1 MGPAHRRAGSPSLTV
16 LLLGAEKA
24 RSRPSTQTYALLQEW
39 EQTLEDVI
47 LYAETGLQ
55 SHIGSDQRSLQGK
68 TDVPRPA
75 TAGRRGRV
83 RLALLYP
90 GGRTHRQESPGYR
103 PNLPGNPRPATL
115 PQFICKKMKVWLDL
129 VLPAGALKRASA
141 SAAWCPPA
149 FQEDDRH
156 RHCHHH
162 RQLPTSV
169 GEKPKTTALSS
180 QGHSSAAVIQ
190 SAQRLELEGGGRP
203 GGVDFRRN
211 RMEVEETEAT
221 GALGSTGHGVQS
233 RLSRPLISS

>member
-1 MGPAHRRAGSPSLTV
+1 MQRQDFSPISGRTREV
-16 LLLGAEKA
+16 YGA
-24 RSRPSTQTYALLQEW
+24 RLMCPDQPPQE
-39 EQTLEDVI
+39 V
-47 LYAETGLQ
+47 
-55 SHIGSDQRSLQGK
+55 
-68 TDVPRPA
+68 
-75 TAGRRGRV
+75 GRRV

-90 GGRTHRQESPGYR
+90 AGRTHRQESPGYR

-129 VLPAGALKRASA
+129 ALPMGAQKRASA
-141 SAAWCPPA
+141 STAWCPPA

-162 RQLPTSV
+162 RQLPTSA

-203 GGVDFRRN
+203 GTVDFRRN
-211 RMEVEETEAT
+211 RLEVEETEARM

-233 RLSRPLISS
+233 RLIWPLISS

>member
-1 MGPAHRRAGSPSLTV
+1 MQRQDFSPISGRTREV
-16 LLLGAEKA
+16 YGA
-24 RSRPSTQTYALLQEW
+24 RLMCPDQPPQE
-39 EQTLEDVI
+39 
-47 LYAETGLQ
+47 G
-55 SHIGSDQRSLQGK
+55 
-68 TDVPRPA
+68 
-75 TAGRRGRV
+75 GRRV

-90 GGRTHRQESPGYR
+90 AGRTHRQESPGYR

-129 VLPAGALKRASA
+129 ALPVGAQKRASA
-141 SAAWCPPA
+141 STAWCPPA

-162 RQLPTSV
+162 RQLPTSA

-203 GGVDFRRN
+203 GTVDFRRN
-211 RMEVEETEAT
+211 RLEVEETEARM

-233 RLSRPLISS
+233 RLIWPLISS

>member
-1 MGPAHRRAGSPSLTV
+1 MQRQDFSPISGRTREV
-16 LLLGAEKA
+16 YGA
-24 RSRPSTQTYALLQEW
+24 RLMCPDQPPQE
-39 EQTLEDVI
+39 
-47 LYAETGLQ
+47 G
-55 SHIGSDQRSLQGK
+55 
-68 TDVPRPA
+68 
-75 TAGRRGRV
+75 GRRV

-90 GGRTHRQESPGYR
+90 AGRTHRQESPGYR

-129 VLPAGALKRASA
+129 ALPVGAQKRASA
-141 SAAWCPPA
+141 STAWCPPA

-162 RQLPTSV
+162 RQLPTSA

-203 GGVDFRRN
+203 GSVDFRRN
-211 RMEVEETEAT
+211 RLEVEETEARM

-233 RLSRPLISS
+233 RLIWPLISS